1 MVPGECN
8 GLLWRWSNWAS
19 FLSTVNLTTS
29 KLWVDITD
37 RFTTCFQSSNLLFK
51 AELDFKVIVFFPK
64 TLVLILWDWYIF
76 YKLPHCL
83 CLHWTPAPPPKEHV
97 PRVDFRQSWHKFS
110 KRKPTSLTELF
121 LKSKE
126 RKGIF
131 THECR
136 LSCGTRVTE
145 RLERLCCCSVWL
157 LLSARPGQVKS
168 IRIILPYHFPFWG
181 IKLPRLSFVPRPR
194 ASESEL
200 CPRRCAIAYKRN
212 PANSIC
218 PTPTWI
224 LSVQPFSLNCAIC
237 LPGSL
242 LPLAFFPVRFFFSH
256 IFFSSREPSSG
267 FGARYVLSLLL
278 AP

>member
-1 MVPGECN
+1 MSALNP
-8 GLLWRWSNWAS
+8 
-19 FLSTVNLTTS
+19 
-29 KLWVDITD
+29 
-37 RFTTCFQSSNLLFK
+37 
-51 AELDFKVIVFFPK
+51 
-64 TLVLILWDWYIF
+64 
-76 YKLPHCL
+76 
-83 CLHWTPAPPPKEHV
+83 TPTPPPKEHV
-97 PRVDFRQSWHKFS
+97 PRVDFGRSWHKFS

-157 LLSARPGQVKS
+157 LLFARPGQVKS

-181 IKLPRLSFVPRPR
+181 IKLPRLSFVPLPR

-224 LSVQPFSLNCAIC
+224 LSVLPFSLNCAIC

-242 LPLAFFPVRFFFSH
+242 LPLAFFLVRFFFR
-256 IFFSSREPSSG
+256 IFFFRQGSWALGLVPDMYCHCYWPHNKRELWACIPGWVWWCSMLGVRFRGRGLAAGISYHQYSS
-267 FGARYVLSLLL
+267 L
-278 AP
+278 

>member
-1 MVPGECN
+1 MSALNP
-8 GLLWRWSNWAS
+8 
-19 FLSTVNLTTS
+19 
-29 KLWVDITD
+29 
-37 RFTTCFQSSNLLFK
+37 
-51 AELDFKVIVFFPK
+51 
-64 TLVLILWDWYIF
+64 
-76 YKLPHCL
+76 
-83 CLHWTPAPPPKEHV
+83 TPTPPPKEHV
-97 PRVDFRQSWHKFS
+97 PRVDFGRSWHKFS

-126 RKGIF
+126 RKGNF

-157 LLSARPGQVKS
+157 LLFARPGQVKS

-181 IKLPRLSFVPRPR
+181 IKLPRLSFVPLPR

-224 LSVQPFSLNCAIC
+224 LSVLPFSLNCAIC

-242 LPLAFFPVRFFFSH
+242 LPLAFFLVRFFFSH
-256 IFFSSREPSSG
+256 IFFFVKGAELWVWCQICIVTATGPIIKENCGPVFLVEFGDAACWVSDSG
-267 FGARYVLSLLL
+267 AEVWPQAFHTINIHLCNLSLPND
-278 AP
+278 AVHRPPPWDRVDVNREETTS